1 MRNDYPT
8 TIHLGP
14 ESLRPV
20 RRGDDPQTGSSWAT
34 PAKPRKLTPTERLAQ
49 DRRDR
54 FAELGHRVALWTACP
69 IGAVMAIS
77 AIAGWLR

>member
-8 TIHLGP
+8 TIHMGA

-20 RRGDDPQTGSSWAT
+20 RPGDNLQTGSSWAT
-34 PAKPRKLTPTERLAQ
+34 PAKPRKLAPSQRLAQ

-54 FAELGHRVALWTACP
+54 FAELGHRVAIWTACP

-77 AIAGWLR
+77 ALAGWLK

>member
-8 TIHLGP
+8 TVYLGA

-20 RRGDDPQTGSSWAT
+20 RRGDDLQTGSSWAA
-34 PAKPRKLTPTERLAQ
+34 PAKPRKLTPSQRLAQ

-54 FAELGHRVALWTACP
+54 FADLGHAVALWTAVP
-69 IGAVMAIS
+69 IGAIVVIGL
-77 AIAGWLR
+77 IAGVL

>member
-8 TIHLGP
+8 TAALGA

-20 RRGDDPQTGSSWAT
+20 RPSDNLQTGSSWAT
-34 PAKPRKLTPTERLAQ
+34 PAKPRKLAPSQRLAQ

-54 FAELGHRVALWTACP
+54 FADLGHAVAIWTAVP
-69 IGAVMAIS
+69 IGVVLLVS
-77 AIAGWLR
+77 LVAGWL